1 MIKTESIKIVKEREL
16 SFFLHY
22 VSLLNFFFF
31 YSLLHN
37 FIIFP
42 PPPPH
47 FYCFPSSSSSSFYCF
62 LSFTHS
68 FHFSFST
75 RFYKRLPT
83 AIFSS
88 FWNNVSWRKNNE
100 RSGWRIENNRM
111 RRRRRRRRR
120 RENKKIVEKRKKKNW
135 GGKGSVKKR
144 QLAFF
149 DYFNRF
155 RLNHWAFYT
164 VCNY

>member
-22 VSLLNFFFF
+22 VSLLIFFFFF

-88 FWNNVSWRKNNE
+88 FLWRPLHDYDVKPPNLPF
-100 RSGWRIENNRM
+100 SGGREHTCTTTNFPSSFWTGIKSLRIQLQ
-111 RRRRRRRRR
+111 
-120 RENKKIVEKRKKKNW
+120 EK
-135 GGKGSVKKR
+135 S
-144 QLAFF
+144 LAF
-149 DYFNRF
+149 DI
-155 RLNHWAFYT
+155 LSGSK
-164 VCNY
+164 